1 MGDYEPRIYFSP
13 QAPAYSI
20 VGAPSGNGWEF
31 DYPSDDQLSAFAEQ
45 ECVGAFATYV
55 GLSYDTSA
63 LDVVYFTPS
72 NDAWGSGDRSV
83 QCAAYDPGD
92 AAVLGTLHGAAR

>member
-1 MGDYEPRIYFSP
+1 VPV
-13 QAPAYSI
+13 APYDVANMSE
-20 VGAPSGNGWEF
+20 G
-31 DYPSDDQLSAFAEQ
+31 DYPSDDQLSAFVEQ

-55 GLSYDTSA
+55 GLSYDTST

-72 NDAWGSGDRSV
+72 SDAWKSRDRSV

-92 AAVLGTLHGAAR
+92 TAVVGTLHGAAR